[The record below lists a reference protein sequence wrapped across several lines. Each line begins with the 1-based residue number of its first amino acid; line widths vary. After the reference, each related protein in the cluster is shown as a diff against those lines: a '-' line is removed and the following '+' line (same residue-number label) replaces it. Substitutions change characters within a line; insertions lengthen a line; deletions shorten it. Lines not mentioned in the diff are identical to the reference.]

1 MLAAIMTAIAAQEMS
16 AFTTQADKRDPPPRS
31 GTRIASMNSASSVS
45 DQATNKRPSESLT
58 SKPAKPSIPNTAA
71 AAASAAIA
79 ISDRANRN
87 IRHSLPSRE
96 RSHSQKQRQKRGA
109 EEEAHVGKVDRAH
122 RKGTNMT
129 CKH

>member
-1 MLAAIMTAIAAQEMS
+1 MAIAAQEMS
-16 AFTTQADKRDPPPRS
+16 AFTTQADRRDPLPRS
-31 GTRIASMNSASSVS
+31 GTRIASMNSANRVS
-45 DQATNKRPSESLT
+45 KHATNKKPSDSLT
-58 SKPAKPSIPNTAA
+58 PKPAEPSIPNIAA

-79 ISDRANRN
+79 ISDRARRN
-87 IRHSLPSRE
+87 IRHSLPSSE
-96 RSHSQKQRQKRGA
+96 RSHGQKQRQKRGA